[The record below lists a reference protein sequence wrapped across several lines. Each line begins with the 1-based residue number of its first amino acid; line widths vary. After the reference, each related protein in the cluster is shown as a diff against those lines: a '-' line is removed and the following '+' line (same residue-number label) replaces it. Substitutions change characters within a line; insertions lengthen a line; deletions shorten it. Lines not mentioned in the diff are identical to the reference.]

1 MYKMNNFETNPLIPV
16 AHEKSYKCSMR
27 VGSRDVNLFR
37 RLKTSSLFQIFQELS
52 VIHAA
57 GLGFGTDEVL
67 AKGVVWV
74 ITMQRV
80 EINRMPEEQELIYLE
95 TWTGKTAHL
104 LYPRFYRVCDE
115 QGNILIQASSLWT
128 LMDIE
133 SRKMLSTEQFG
144 HEIIDM
150 SCGQEIALPGAP
162 KKAAAENSSSF
173 TVPYSYLDQNGHMN
187 NTRYFDLAE
196 DIIPAP
202 LEGKKLKTILSRYS
216 AEARHG
222 DTIELQWQEKDG
234 VYRISGGGEKK
245 YFSINLEYYEE

>member
-1 MYKMNNFETNPLIPV
+1 MNNFEVNSLIPS
-16 AHEKSYKCSMR
+16 AHEKSYKTCMR

-37 RLKTSSLFQIFQELS
+37 RLKPSAMFELFQELS
-52 VIHAA
+52 VVHAS

-67 AKGVVWV
+67 SRGLVWV

-95 TWTGKTAHL
+95 TWTGKTSHL
-104 LYPRFYRVCDE
+104 LYPRYYRICDE
-115 QGNILIQASSLWT
+115 KGEVLIQSSSLWT

-150 SCGQEIALPGAP
+150 TCGQEIALPGAP
-162 KKAAAENSSSF
+162 KKAAAENLSSF

-202 LEGKKLKTILSRYS
+202 LEGKRLKTISSRYA
-216 AEARHG
+216 AEARLG
-222 DTIELQWQEKDG
+222 DVIELQWQEKDG
-234 VYRISGGGEKK
+234 IYRISGGGEKK
-245 YFSINLEYYEE
+245 YFTINFVYYED